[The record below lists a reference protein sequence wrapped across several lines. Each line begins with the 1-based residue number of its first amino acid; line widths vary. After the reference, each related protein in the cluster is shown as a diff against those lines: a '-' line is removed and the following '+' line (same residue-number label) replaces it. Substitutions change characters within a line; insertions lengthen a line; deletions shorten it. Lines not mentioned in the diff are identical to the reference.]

1 MSEETKPKP
10 VVSITINI
18 TDDGVADIRF
28 NRGGPEAIGAALLT
42 AAHSVFANTRHDDI
56 AARIENTINYF
67 YDKRKI
73 QK

>member
-1 MSEETKPKP
+1 MNEETKP
-10 VVSITINI
+10 VVTITINI

-28 NRGGPEAIGAALLT
+28 NRGEPEVIGVALLT
-42 AAHSVFANTRHDDI
+42 TAHSVFANNTGHDDI